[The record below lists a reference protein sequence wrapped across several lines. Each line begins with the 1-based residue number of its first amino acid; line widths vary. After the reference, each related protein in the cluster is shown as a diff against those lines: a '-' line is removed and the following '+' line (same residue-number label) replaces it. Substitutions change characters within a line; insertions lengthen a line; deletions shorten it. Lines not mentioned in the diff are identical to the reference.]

1 MKKRIF
7 AWGVLFLL
15 IFACASCSKDDGASY
30 TITNNCSFRFTGFI
44 HECNDAGESV
54 NIVTRTFSSG
64 EKMYFTASPDAVKI
78 KIYLDDF
85 EDWVQQV
92 FYLKNNKTLDIVVE
106 NSTIVGPYEP

>member
-1 MKKRIF
+1 
-7 AWGVLFLL
+7 
-15 IFACASCSKDDGASY
+15 
-30 TITNNCSFRFTGFI
+30 
-44 HECNDAGESV
+44 
-54 NIVTRTFSSG
+54 
-64 EKMYFTASPDAVKI
+64 MYFTASPDAVKI